1 MRCCVAAVGGGT
13 AQLAWH
19 SGTAKAFRACCNFDL
34 ALIFTRPSKTNF
46 ESRAGEKSIISSPIG
61 FDLV

>member
-1 MRCCVAAVGGGT
+1 VLRFHAAFTRIVA
-13 AQLAWH
+13 L
-19 SGTAKAFRACCNFDL
+19 CCNFDL

-46 ESRAGEKSIISSPIG
+46 EPRAGEMSIISSPIG